1 MIRPFRSYLKEQQ
14 SKNDYYTLD
23 LPQGTSSDGV
33 LQSMY
38 KLIPVTLGLLQ
49 NSDVTITVEPNEND
63 WWISIKPY

>member
-63 WWISIKPY
+63 

>member
-1 MIRPFRSYLKEQQ
+1 MSSLLVAIHLKEK
-14 SKNDYYTLD
+14 SKENTYYTLD

-49 NSDVTITVEPNEND
+49 NSDVTITVEPRDKTDE
-63 WWISIKPY
+63 SR

>member
-1 MIRPFRSYLKEQQ
+1 MIKTFRSYLKEQQ

-33 LQSMY
+33 LQSIY
-38 KLIPVTLGLLQ
+38 KLIPVILGLLQ

-63 WWISIKPY
+63 

>member
-1 MIRPFRSYLKEQQ
+1 MIKSFRTYLKKQRL
-14 SKNDYYTLD
+14 KNNYYTLD

-49 NSDVTITVEPNEND
+49 NSDVTITVEPSEND
-63 WWISIKPY
+63 

>member
-1 MIRPFRSYLKEQQ
+1 MIKPFRSYLKEQQ

-23 LPQGTSSDGV
+23 LPQGTTSDGV

-49 NSDVTITVEPNEND
+49 NSDVTITVEPNESD
-63 WWISIKPY
+63 

>member
-1 MIRPFRSYLKEQQ
+1 MIKSFRTYLKEQQ
-14 SKNDYYTLD
+14 PKNNYYTLD

-38 KLIPVTLGLLQ
+38 KLIPVILGLLQ

-63 WWISIKPY
+63 

>member
-23 LPQGTSSDGV
+23 LPQGTTSDGV

-49 NSDVTITVEPNEND
+49 NSDVTITVEPKEND
-63 WWISIKPY
+63 

>member
-1 MIRPFRSYLKEQQ
+1 MIKPFRSYLKEQQ

-33 LQSMY
+33 LQSVY

-49 NSDVTITVEPNEND
+49 NSDVTITVEPNENEL
-63 WWISIKPY
+63 P

>member
-33 LQSMY
+33 LQSIY
-38 KLIPVTLGLLQ
+38 KLIPVILGLLQ

-63 WWISIKPY
+63 

>member
-38 KLIPVTLGLLQ
+38 KLIPVILGLLQ
-49 NSDVTITVEPNEND
+49 NSDVTITVEQNENE
-63 WWISIKPY
+63 

>member
-23 LPQGTSSDGV
+23 LPQGTTSDGV

-63 WWISIKPY
+63 